1 MTRRLAAW
9 LKDATPQE
17 WFTMAWTAM
26 SSIVAVLGCVYWFGG
41 QVAQAKADITDL
53 QKADIAMQ
61 AFVIRESEK
70 NDRSAD
76 EMKALIK
83 EVRDNQFAMMQ
94 AMRVPTNER
103 QR

>member
-41 QVAQAKADITDL
+41 QVAQAKSDITDL
-53 QKADIAMQ
+53 QQSDIA
-61 AFVIRESEK
+61 IRELIVQESAKSEK
-70 NDRSAD
+70 TAD